1 MRIPKHVVAPVQR
14 EYWSRVEQVFTE
26 AITLDAPSRAG
37 YVAQACRTDP
47 AMQAEL
53 LELLRAH
60 EYTGILDQAPR
71 FAESAA
77 IQPSLAGGSSVGP
90 WRIEKMIGRGG
101 MGEVYLAHRADGA
114 FEQRVALKLLRRES
128 GGEMPRFH
136 AERQILARLE
146 HRGIARILDGGVAAD
161 GRPYT
166 VVEYVEGRSL
176 SEHCSERHASLR
188 ERLTLFME
196 VCDAVAFAHRNLVI
210 HRDLKPDN
218 VLVDGKG
225 SVKLLDF
232 GIAKLLDA
240 AGTTHDGSNTVA
252 PFTPDYAAPEQLS
265 GEPVTTATDIY
276 ALGVVLFELLTGE
289 RPLPTRGLPSGR
301 ALKLVLN
308 RAAPPASRVAKA
320 NADAPLSPRLV
331 AGDLDAIAAKCL
343 RKEPTHRY
351 ETVDA
356 LKGDIERHLRHEPVL
371 ARSGAH
377 AYVARRFVRRHWLL
391 IAGVFSLVV
400 AMGATA
406 LYANNARMHTEQA
419 LHRADA
425 VRFFVVDLFRQNDPT
440 AGNGR
445 TMSARDLVDLGAR
458 RVESGFVDDMDTKIE
473 LLGVSGNLYHSLGED
488 QRSAELLAKRLDRA
502 KQAYGADDPRL
513 IEAELDMGIA
523 EVGAEHFDEGARL
536 LNDALGHAQ
545 PQCVETRSLCAR
557 ILLQLGSL
565 ESHRGNDQRAIEWA
579 QQAIDLLEPSSPT
592 DNVLATALM
601 VRGLYTFDSGHIAE
615 AEQPLRDALAR
626 INPQAPETFDTLVDA
641 RDTLGKVLTSLG
653 RFDEAIPLL
662 RENATSIRQ
671 FWGDQ
676 HPVLGDALHQLGSA
690 MRQSGDTAAA
700 IPVFEEALALYERN
714 YGPDHSYVATTLTSL
729 GQALI
734 SEGRHQEA
742 IDDLLR
748 AQAIYLKALGPT
760 HTHTAVS
767 TIALANARLA
777 AGDPNAAEAG
787 FREALDTFARIGDG
801 HHIYAEA
808 ARLGLG
814 KSLSAE
820 QRFTEAEEPLSQSK
834 ERFVAEFG
842 ADDRRAIEA
851 DVTLVHCLLRTGH
864 RDDARALLERSEQAV
879 AASSHDVR
887 IQRSAL
893 EKARRELD
901 SG

>member
-1 MRIPKHVVAPVQR
+1 
-14 EYWSRVEQVFTE
+14 
-26 AITLDAPSRAG
+26 
-37 YVAQACRTDP
+37 
-47 AMQAEL
+47 
-53 LELLRAH
+53 ELLRSH
-60 EYTGILDQAPR
+60 ERAGILDEAPR
-71 FAESAA
+71 FAESPSV
-77 IQPSLAGGSSVGP
+77 QPSLTAGASLGP
-90 WRIEKMIGRGG
+90 WRIERMIGRGG

-136 AERQILARLE
+136 AERKILARLE

-176 SEHCSERHASLR
+176 SEFCSERRASLQ

-218 VLVDGKG
+218 VLVDTKG
-225 SVKLLDF
+225 TVKLLDF

-240 AGTTHDGSNTVA
+240 AGTAGDGLNTVA

-265 GEPVTTATDIY
+265 GEPVTTATDVY

-301 ALKLVLN
+301 ALKLLLD
-308 RAAPPASRVAKA
+308 RQAPPASRIARA
-320 NADAPLSPRLV
+320 NADAPLPPRLL

-343 RKEPTHRY
+343 RKEASHRY

-356 LKGDIERHLRHEPVL
+356 LKDDIERHLRHEPVL

-391 IAGVFSLVV
+391 LAGVLSLVV
-400 AMGATA
+400 AMGAAA
-406 LYANNARMHTEQA
+406 LYAENARMHTEQA
-419 LHRADA
+419 LRRADA
-425 VRFFVVDLFRQNDPT
+425 VRYFIVDLFHQNDPA

-445 TMSARDLVDLGAR
+445 AMSARDLVDLGAR
-458 RVESGFVDDMDTKIE
+458 RVESGFGDDLDTQIE
-473 LLGVSGNLYHSLGED
+473 LLGVSGNLYSSLGEY

-502 KQAYGADDPRL
+502 KHAYVAEDPRL
-513 IEAELDMGIA
+513 IEAELDMGSA
-523 EVGAEHFDEGARL
+523 EVSAEHFDDAARL
-536 LNDALGHAQ
+536 LDGALGLTAQ
-545 PQCVETRSLCAR
+545 RAETRSLRAR
-557 ILLQLGSL
+557 ILLELGAL
-565 ESHRGNDQRAIEWA
+565 ESQRDNDQKAIAWA
-579 QQAIDLLEPSSPT
+579 QQAIDLLEESSSTPSA
-592 DNVLATALM
+592 DLARALM
-601 VRGLYTFDSGHIAE
+601 ERGLYTFDAGHIAE
-615 AEQPLRDALAR
+615 AEQPLRDALGR
-626 INPQAPETFDTLVDA
+626 INPQAPETFNTLVDA

-662 RENATSIRQ
+662 RENAASIRQ

-676 HPVLGDALHQLGSA
+676 HPRLGDALHQLGSA
-690 MRQSGDTAAA
+690 LRQSEDIEAA
-700 IPVFEEALALYERN
+700 IPAFEEALAIYERS
-714 YGPDHSYVATTLTSL
+714 YGADHSYVATTLTSL
-729 GQALI
+729 GQTLTAA
-734 SEGRHQEA
+734 GRHQEA

-748 AQAIYLKALGPT
+748 ARAIYLKALGPS

-767 TIALANARLA
+767 TIALASARLA
-777 AGDPNAAEAG
+777 AGDPKAAEAG
-787 FREALDTFARIGDG
+787 FREALDTFAKIGDG

-814 KSLSAE
+814 KALSAE
-820 QRFTEAEEPLSQSK
+820 QRYAEAEAPLSQSK
-834 ERFVAEFG
+834 ERFVKEFG
-842 ADDRRAIEA
+842 ADDRRAIDA
-851 DVTLVHCLLRTGH
+851 DVTLVHCLLETGR
-864 RDDARALLERSEQAV
+864 RDDARSLLLLSEQAV
-879 AASSHDVR
+879 AASNRDVR
-887 IQRSAL
+887 VQRRAL

-901 SG
+901 AG